1 MMDMEISWTKN
12 STKSF
17 VHVAIVLF
25 FMFGFKLVCPPFST
39 VTPVGVAVLGVFF
52 GVVWGWSTWCAT
64 WASILGIIALGFTG
78 FQTGTQ
84 ALQFGFSNNVVLTLL
99 FIFPFMY
106 TLEHGGI
113 IKIITC
119 SMVNM
124 RFAQG
129 KPWLISFLLLL
140 SAVVIGAVVNVF
152 VAIFFV
158 WSVFY
163 NMCETYHIEKGRYTT
178 YMIFGITFAANM
190 GCMILPFLPFVA
202 MPLGAYQS
210 VSGEALNSGAYTAFA
225 VVMNIVYLI
234 CYFILGKY
242 VLRIDLSHTKL
253 GGIEGVERVTGY
265 QKFVMALLVVLLVIL
280 FWPSVMPAGW
290 TVTELFR
297 TLGTTATPAVLIV
310 VLGVLNFREGI
321 TIQEM
326 FTKGINWGVVFLV
339 MSVMTILNPLG
350 NSSTGIPGLI
360 TSIMEPL
367 LSGQNTMMFL
377 IIVTLLP
384 AFFTNFSSN
393 TVMAVVFVPIAY
405 TFAVKAGLN
414 GGSLTAMLCMIT
426 TCSLMT
432 PAGSA
437 TAAILHGNKDWISP
451 KQAIGYGAVSMVLVW
466 VSTMVVGY
474 PLGGVLF

>member
-1 MMDMEISWTKN
+1 
-12 STKSF
+12 
-17 VHVAIVLF
+17 
-25 FMFGFKLVCPPFST
+25 
-39 VTPVGVAVLGVFF
+39 
-52 GVVWGWSTWCAT
+52 
-64 WASILGIIALGFTG
+64 
-78 FQTGTQ
+78 
-84 ALQFGFSNNVVLTLL
+84 
-99 FIFPFMY
+99 
-106 TLEHGGI
+106 
-113 IKIITC
+113 
-119 SMVNM
+119 
-124 RFAQG
+124 
-129 KPWLISFLLLL
+129 
-140 SAVVIGAVVNVF
+140 
-152 VAIFFV
+152 
-158 WSVFY
+158 
-163 NMCETYHIEKGRYTT
+163 
-178 YMIFGITFAANM
+178 MIFGITFAANM

>member
-1 MMDMEISWTKN
+1 MEISWSKN
-12 STKSF
+12 SLKNF
-17 VHVAIVLF
+17 IHALIVLF
-25 FMFGFKLVCPPFST
+25 FMFGFKYVCPPFST

-52 GVVWGWSTWCAT
+52 GVVWGWSTWCST

-78 FQTGTQ
+78 FQTVTQ
-84 ALQFGFSNNVVLTLL
+84 AVQFGFSHNVVLTLF

-119 SMVNM
+119 SLVNLK
-124 RFAQG
+124 FAQG

-140 SAVVIGAVVNVF
+140 SAVIIGAVVNVF

-163 NMCETYHIEKGRYTT
+163 NMCETYHIEKSSYTT
-178 YMIFGITFAANM
+178 YMIFGIAFAANM

-202 MPLGAYQS
+202 MPLGAYES
-210 VSGEALNSGAYTAFA
+210 VSGEALNSGAYTLFA
-225 VVMNIVYLI
+225 IIMNIVYVVCYLI
-234 CYFILGKY
+234 FGKF
-242 VLRIDLSHTKL
+242 VLRLDLSKTNL
-253 GGIEGVERVTGY
+253 GGIEGVENITGY
-265 QKFVMALLVVLLVIL
+265 QKFVMVLLVVLLAIL
-280 FWPSVMPAGW
+280 FWPSVMPAAWPITG
-290 TVTELFR
+290 LFR
-297 TLGTTATPAVLIV
+297 ALGTSATPAVLIV
-310 VLGVLNFREGI
+310 VLAVLNFNEGI

-350 NSSTGIPGLI
+350 TPSTGIPGLI
-360 TSIMEPL
+360 TAIMEPL
-367 LSGQNTMMFL
+367 LSGQNTVMFL
-377 IIVTLLP
+377 VIVTLLP

-393 TVMAVVFVPIAY
+393 TVMAVVFIPIAY

-414 GGSLTAMLCMIT
+414 GGALTAILCMVT

-437 TAAILHGNKDWISP
+437 TAAILHGNKDWITS
-451 KQAIGYGAVSMVLVW
+451 KQAIGYGAVTMILVW
-466 VSTMVVGY
+466 ATTMIVGY
-474 PLGGVLF
+474 PLGKILF

>member
-1 MMDMEISWTKN
+1 MDMAENGWTRN
-12 STKSF
+12 RAMSF
-17 VHVAIVLF
+17 VHVAVVLF
-25 FMFGFKLVCPPFST
+25 FMFGFKYVCPPFST

-78 FQTGTQ
+78 FQTVSQ
-84 ALQFGFSNNVVLTLL
+84 ALQFGFSNNVVLTLM

-119 SMVNM
+119 SLVNLK
-124 RFAQG
+124 FAQG
-129 KPWLISFLLLL
+129 KPWLISFLLML
-140 SAVVIGAVVNVF
+140 SAVAIGAVVNVF

-163 NMCETYHIEKGRYTT
+163 TMCETYRIEKGRYTA

-210 VSGEALNSGAYTAFA
+210 VSGEALNSGAYTVFA
-225 VVMNIVYLI
+225 VVMNLVYLI
-234 CYFILGKY
+234 LYLFFGKY
-242 VLRIDLSHTKL
+242 VLRIDLSDTKI
-253 GGIEGVERVTGY
+253 GGIEGTGPVTGY
-265 QKFVMALLVVLLVIL
+265 QKFVMLLLVILLVIL
-280 FWPSVMPAGW
+280 FWPSVMPKDW
-290 TVTELFR
+290 SVTALFS
-297 TLGTTATPAVLIV
+297 TLGTTATPALLIV
-310 VLGVLNFREGI
+310 VLAILNFREGI
-321 TIQEM
+321 SIQEM

-339 MSVMTILNPLG
+339 MSVMAILNPLG
-350 NSSTGIPGLI
+350 NPATGIPGLI
-360 TSIMEPL
+360 TAIMDPL
-367 LSGQNTMMFL
+367 LSGKNTVMFL

-405 TFAVKAGLN
+405 TFAVRAGLS
-414 GGSLTAMLCMIT
+414 GETLTAILCMIT

-437 TAAILHGNKDWISP
+437 TAAILHGNKDWITSR
-451 KQAIGYGAVSMVLVW
+451 QAIGYGAVSMILVW
-466 VSTMVVGY
+466 ASTLIIGY
-474 PLGGVLF
+474 PLGCALF